1 MIRSMILFSCMFAIA
16 LVCCVDPCMAEGKKV
31 DYNKLLQKKVPLL
44 LEFGRGW
51 CKPCKYMKPI
61 LKDIAKAYGPRAVV
75 CTVDMGVNREL
86 NQAFKIRMMPTQVF
100 ILPDGREFHRN
111 IGTLERDQ
119 IIQIFAKMGLPP
131 PAKKNLW

>member
-1 MIRSMILFSCMFAIA
+1 MNRMGILFACMIVAVSTSS
-16 LVCCVDPCMAEGKKV
+16 LDLCLAEGKKV
-31 DYNKLLQKKVPLL
+31 DLDKLLQEKVPLL

-61 LKDIAKAYGPRAVV
+61 LKDIAKAYGPRVIV
-75 CTVDMGVNREL
+75 CTVDMGVNRDL
-86 NQAFKIRMMPTQVF
+86 NQAFKIKMMPTQVF

-119 IIQIFAKMGLPP
+119 IVQIFTKMGLPP